1 MQINDI
7 VFNLVSYSSHYEY
20 CNFGWRCV
28 LCFWRTTEKFVL
40 QINILLPTA
49 YLCFRTVNYK
59 IILCGSKPEFT

>member
-7 VFNLVSYSSHYEY
+7 VFNLVSYSPHYEY

-28 LCFWRTTEKFVL
+28 LCLWRTTERFVL
-40 QINILLPTA
+40 QIKILLPTA

-59 IILCGSKPEFT
+59 IIFYVSKPEFT